1 MPKIP
6 TYKTSGL
13 VPTAEAPSIKTNI
26 QVSPFQT
33 MAGALRPL
41 GKAAEDYYIRERSI
55 AEKAEADKAYLEVS
69 SELDTIQ
76 ENSGK
81 QFNPEEAI
89 SIFNKQSKFIIDER
103 INQIQNKRV
112 KQILQNRF
120 NTDIVRRGL
129 KVKESARNELDKLE
143 EYNYKTKYQQ
153 NLSKYRLATSDS
165 EKKII
170 ETEVM
175 TDADL
180 RSLYNGDSK
189 VTKEISFDNIKK
201 DLFKIDFQRLLDEKK
216 ISQAA
221 KKIKDIEGSKFLS
234 DADREK
240 LKKDFAEQSKVIVH
254 ASALINGI
262 GIVLDDKEKKD
273 AMKFI
278 QSEGKYTEAQIAEIG
293 IKNNAKIETHKN
305 LLSAGF
311 SNAAITGNPRAV
323 ESSLNL
329 YRNYRSQGSL
339 PYLKNGMK
347 LTDDELDFYDTMLFM
362 TDTMGESIPNAVL
375 AYNSYYKNKNTTD
388 VKSRFVDAKKVKATA
403 DNIVN
408 NWFQSDAKNI
418 DAVQRLVERY
428 ANTLIRV
435 YPSDQ
440 DKILEKIEEKIKL
453 NFRKDIFDNIV
464 PIKRNRPETHDVSIA
479 SYIKKLYDEGRI
491 NKDVHDL
498 EDLIAIDTEQ
508 VGRSDVSGVQI
519 VNRNYPMNIVILNPA
534 KSDLDQNQ
542 FASGIITDKQ
552 LKQHVYPLARD
563 ARYQQYI
570 FNMRA
575 RNMDLESIGIPLI
588 P

>member
-1 MPKIP
+1 
-6 TYKTSGL
+6 
-13 VPTAEAPSIKTNI
+13 
-26 QVSPFQT
+26 
-33 MAGALRPL
+33 
-41 GKAAEDYYIRERSI
+41 
-55 AEKAEADKAYLEVS
+55 
-69 SELDTIQ
+69 
-76 ENSGK
+76 
-81 QFNPEEAI
+81 
-89 SIFNKQSKFIIDER
+89 
-103 INQIQNKRV
+103 
-112 KQILQNRF
+112 
-120 NTDIVRRGL
+120 
-129 KVKESARNELDKLE
+129 
-143 EYNYKTKYQQ
+143 
-153 NLSKYRLATSDS
+153 
-165 EKKII
+165 
-170 ETEVM
+170 
-175 TDADL
+175 
-180 RSLYNGDSK
+180 
-189 VTKEISFDNIKK
+189 
-201 DLFKIDFQRLLDEKK
+201 
-216 ISQAA
+216 
-221 KKIKDIEGSKFLS
+221 
-234 DADREK
+234 
-240 LKKDFAEQSKVIVH
+240 
-254 ASALINGI
+254 
-262 GIVLDDKEKKD
+262 
-273 AMKFI
+273 
-278 QSEGKYTEAQIAEIG
+278 
-293 IKNNAKIETHKN
+293 
-305 LLSAGF
+305 
-311 SNAAITGNPRAV
+311 
-323 ESSLNL
+323 L

-347 LTDDELDFYDTMLFM
+347 LTEEELDFYDTMLFM

-418 DAVQRLVERY
+418 DTVQRLVEKY

-464 PIKRNRPETHDVSIA
+464 PIKRNRPETHDVSVA

-534 KSDLDQNQ
+534 KSDLDQNE

-552 LKQHVYPLARD
+552 LKQNVYPLARD
-563 ARYQQYI
+563 ERYQQYI

-575 RNMDLESIGIPLI
+575 RNMDLESIGVPLI